1 MIKPQYEILHSLGK
15 KQVIVGRTA
24 YNNSLARYLN
34 CEIHSIEDCQ
44 SQGSAWL
51 EDCEF
56 LCATSNITFKKQI
69 STQLQVDWFSMVAS
83 SSVIECEDNIGR
95 NVFVG
100 DFNYLAASC
109 FVHDHCTVSYHCDL
123 HHDVNVGEFCHIG
136 PQCVLVYATFQ
147 GECFLGIN
155 CRVFAYPEN
164 PISICRDVNLVM
176 DSRVLRSIEKPG
188 TYHGN
193 KRIDGTGP
201 NGKFI

>member
-1 MIKPQYEILHSLGK
+1 MIKPRYDILHSLGK
-15 KQVIVGRTA
+15 NKVIVGRTA
-24 YNNSLARYLN
+24 YNDSLARYLN
-34 CEIHSIEDCQ
+34 CEIYSIEDCQ

-56 LCATSNITFKKQI
+56 LCATSNILFKKQI
-69 STQLQVDWFSMVAS
+69 STQLQVDWFSMIGS
-83 SSVIECEDNIGR
+83 SSVVESADNIGR

-109 FVHDHCTVSYHCDL
+109 FINDHCTVSYHCDL
-123 HHDVNVGEFCHIG
+123 NHEVNVGKFCHIG
-136 PQCVLVYATFQ
+136 PQCVLAHATFQ

-155 CRVFAYPEN
+155 CCVFAYPKN

-176 DSRVLRSIEKPG
+176 DSRVLRSIEKSG

-193 KRIDGTGP
+193 RRIDGRGS
-201 NGKFI
+201 NEKFI